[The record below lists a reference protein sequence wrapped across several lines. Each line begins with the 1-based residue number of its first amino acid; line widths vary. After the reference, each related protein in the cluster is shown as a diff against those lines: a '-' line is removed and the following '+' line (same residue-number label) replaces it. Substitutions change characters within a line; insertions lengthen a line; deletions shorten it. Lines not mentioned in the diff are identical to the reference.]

1 MVGPSSFVNMD
12 KNKPNTTS
20 TTTTTGEM
28 FIDSEK
34 NIVETSPTAPKND
47 EEEHIVVE
55 TEDTPLTLDGRQRRR
70 SLTTTTTTNRNG
82 HGQSDGRRRRRSS
95 SSNGRRRRSST
106 SSRIISTIARAFSI
120 SSGGASEVSTT
131 YYYDDDDNNNDND
144 VDDSA
149 EFGILPDF
157 DGDGKG
163 ESLSLCC
170 QRRQR
175 WRAFIIIVVVVV
187 SLTMVV
193 GVVAVFITMVAPS
206 SFNVLDR
213 LHTTAENNSHMDA
226 NKVCR
231 SADDDDDNNGGVQ
244 SLKPSAYLDGM
255 KNGAVA
261 SDNPIC
267 SKVGRDVLVQGG
279 NAVDAAVATI
289 LCLGVA
295 NPASSGLGGGAFL
308 LVRSNRTH
316 FEQKDSTTFPPY
328 IDERDENFEMDSRH
342 SDWMVEVIDCR
353 ETAPGDAYEDMYSDE
368 TGVPDTASAIGGLA
382 IATPG
387 ELRGL
392 ELAHARHGRLSW
404 AEVVEPAR
412 KLAKDGFL
420 VSRTL
425 AFEINITMTLFDKF
439 GDYPTLRSHLSRDG
453 KVENGPLQEGDVFKN
468 PRLAATLQQVSTRGA
483 DALYRGKIA
492 QMIATDVQNA
502 GGILTAEDL
511 EGYKPVLRSPLSAD
525 ANGFTVVG
533 VPPPSSG
540 GAALIGALRF
550 LSGFK
555 TPFAGAGLADTL
567 SVHRMVEAMRHV
579 FAIRMSLSDPTEVF
593 GSTNITAAAVHD
605 LLQGDYMESLRRLS
619 RDNDTLPLSLY
630 GGPKWAQLN
639 DEDAS
644 NNAKDAHEGD
654 RRKQRRRLA
663 GRPFG
668 YLEDSGTSHL
678 SVIDKDG
685 NSVAVT
691 SSVNGIFGSW
701 VFSEDTGVLLG
712 NTMDDFGVP
721 SKVNFFGLTPS
732 EANFIKPGKRPLSS
746 MSPTMVFRHQS
757 EAVENSLDGLILTI
771 GGSGGPKII
780 TAVLQVLINILLLGM
795 GLFDSMAKG
804 RVHDQLVYHGAVV
817 TATEKMSLVKDV
829 TLEVTNRTKDALRR
843 RGHNELL
850 EIDYTGCVQAV
861 FFDQE
866 TETLSAVSDIRKGGS
881 PAGY

>member
-1 MVGPSSFVNMD
+1 MGPSSFTAD
-12 KNKPNTTS
+12 SKP
-20 TTTTTGEM
+20 TTTGE
-28 FIDSEK
+28 FIDPE
-34 NIVETSPTAPKND
+34 NNVETGPTATATATATAPKA
-47 EEEHIVVE
+47 EEEQIVG
-55 TEDTPLTLDGRQRRR
+55 TEDTPLTIQGQRRR
-70 SLTTTTTTNRNG
+70 SSTTTTNNNNNG
-82 HGQSDGRRRRRSS
+82 HGDCRGRRRRRRSS
-95 SSNGRRRRSST
+95 RRSSA
-106 SSRIISTIARAFSI
+106 SSRIISRIARAFSI
-120 SSGGASEVSTT
+120 SGASEVST
-131 YYYDDDDNNNDND
+131 YYDDLDNDDDDDDDDYYDVDNN
-144 VDDSA
+144 SA
-149 EFGILPDF
+149 EFGILPD
-157 DGDGKG
+157 GVPV
-163 ESLSLCC
+163 SLLCC
-170 QRRQR
+170 RRRR
-175 WRAFIIIVVVVV
+175 WVFIV
-187 SLTMVV
+187 SLTMAV
-193 GVVAVFITMVAPS
+193 GVLAVLITMVPS
-206 SFNVLDR
+206 YNVLDR
-213 LHTTAENNSHMDA
+213 LHTGNNMDED
-226 NKVCR
+226 NNDVNVCR
-231 SADDDDDNNGGVQ
+231 SDDDVVQ

-255 KNGAVA
+255 KSGAVA

-267 SKVGRDVLVQGG
+267 SKVGRDILMQDG
-279 NAVDAAVATI
+279 NAVDAAVAAI

-308 LVRSNRTH
+308 LVRSSRTH
-316 FEQKDSTTFPPY
+316 FEQKDKTTFPDY
-328 IDERDENFEMDSRH
+328 IDERDGNFEMDRN
-342 SDWMVEVIDCR
+342 SDWMVEVVDCR
-353 ETAPGDAYEDMYSDE
+353 ETAPGDAHEDMYSDE

-404 AEVVEPAR
+404 SEVVEPAR
-412 KLAKDGFL
+412 RLAKDGFP

-425 AFEINITMTLFDKF
+425 EFEINITMTLFDRF

-453 KVENGPLQEGDVFKN
+453 KIENGPLQEGDVFTN
-468 PRLAATLQQVSTRGA
+468 PRLAATLQQVSTKGA
-483 DALYRGKIA
+483 DVLYRGKIA
-492 QMIATDVQNA
+492 QMIAADVQNA

-511 EGYKPVLRSPLSAD
+511 EGYKPVLRSPLSAETD
-525 ANGFTVVG
+525 GFTVVG

-555 TPFAGAGLADTL
+555 TPFAGAGSADTL

-593 GSTNITAAAVHD
+593 GSTNITTAAVHD
-605 LLQGDYMESLRRLS
+605 LLRGDYMESLRRLS

-630 GGPKWAQLN
+630 GGQKWAQLN
-639 DEDAS
+639 DDDAS

-701 VFSEDTGVLLG
+701 VFSEGTGVLLG

-732 EANFIKPGKRPLSS
+732 KANFIKPGKRPLSS

-757 EAVENSLDGLILTI
+757 ETGETNPDELILTI

-780 TAVLQVLINILLLGM
+780 TAVLQVLTNILLLGM
-795 GLFDSMAKG
+795 GLFESMAKG

-817 TATEKMSLVKDV
+817 TATEKMSLMEDV
-829 TLEVTNRTKDALRR
+829 TLEVTNRTKDALLR
-843 RGHNELL
+843 RGHNELF

-861 FFDQE
+861 FFDRE